1 MSFHIPRVR
10 VRSCRA
16 FRLTAARMAMTG
28 CAVLF
33 AGWLMM
39 GCNVGSHQLPPDDD
53 AWLHDALGQPLTLA
67 LPVERVI
74 CSGSGCLRLLTYL
87 QAQDRIIAVDSIERR
102 GSALNARPYAIAN
115 PQFKDYP
122 LFGEF
127 RGWDNPELIA
137 ALNPP
142 PQVIF
147 KIAGG
152 RGQDPAKLQRKTT
165 VPVIPLHYGNL
176 GDARDTLNRSLREMA
191 VVVGKSER
199 AEAVIA
205 YFDELERDL
214 RRRTLDI
221 PEAMR
226 PTCYVGGLAWRGPH
240 GLQSTD
246 LSFEPFTFVSAH
258 NVAVSSDAGM
268 NLSHAMISKEQLLMW
283 NPRVIFI
290 DISTLRL
297 DAGAD
302 AVSQL
307 REERAFR
314 NLSAVREGRVYGL
327 FPHNSYNCNFE
338 TVFANAYYVGAV
350 LYPDRFADID
360 PIAKAEEITT
370 FLNGRPAFESLNRGF
385 GNMGFR
391 RIPLEN

>member
-1 MSFHIPRVR
+1 MSFHIACVSFRAY
-10 VRSCRA
+10 RSFYCM
-16 FRLTAARMAMTG
+16 ARMTMTG
-28 CAVLF
+28 WVVLF
-33 AGWLMM
+33 AGLLMM
-39 GCNVGSHQLPPDDD
+39 SCGVGQRRLPLDGDGR
-53 AWLHDALGQPLTLA
+53 LHDALGQPLNFSMPA
-67 LPVERVI
+67 KRVI

-102 GSALNARPYAIAN
+102 GSPLNARPYAIAN
-115 PQFKDYP
+115 PQFKEYP

-147 KIAGG
+147 KIVGG
-152 RGQDPAKLQRKTT
+152 RGQNPAQLQRKTA

-176 GDARDTLNRSLREMA
+176 GDGRDTLNRSLREMA
-191 VVVGKSER
+191 AVVGKSER

-205 YFDELERDL
+205 YFDELEQDL
-214 RRRTLDI
+214 RRRTRDI
-221 PEAMR
+221 PEDMR
-226 PTCYVGGLAWRGPH
+226 ITCYVGGLAQRGPH

-246 LSFEPFTFVSAH
+246 LSFEPFTFVSAR
-258 NVAVSSDAGM
+258 NVAAASDGGI
-268 NLSHAMISKEQLLMW
+268 NLSHAMISKEQLLVW
-283 NPRVIFI
+283 DPWVIFV

-302 AVSQL
+302 AISQL
-307 REERAFR
+307 RENPAFR
-314 NLSAVREGRVYGL
+314 TLSAVREGRVYGL
-327 FPHNSYNCNFE
+327 FPHNSYNRNFE

-360 PIAKAEEITT
+360 PMAKADEIAV
-370 FLNGRPAFESLNRGF
+370 FLNGGPAFESLNREF